1 MKRGR
6 PWTAALKLSAPWRH
20 KVNNMALHCKFHAG
34 SPEWLTMVG
43 EQLLTAA
50 LAADLPPDLDVALV
64 ERYIDGAQIAGG
76 LVQGL
81 RFEIRRGVP
90 SFRIGV
96 APDEEGD
103 ITIEVTV
110 QAVRQLNQIMSDD
123 PAYATALEGYQKSGA
138 LRIFGN
144 PSLLGAWFGAVH
156 DEIVHRTVPGRPR
169 HRDP

>member
-1 MKRGR
+1 M
-6 PWTAALKLSAPWRH
+6 T
-20 KVNNMALHCKFHAG
+20 LHRKFHAG

-43 EQLLTAA
+43 EQLRAAA
-50 LAADLPPDLDVALV
+50 LAADLPPHLDVSLV
-64 ERYIDGAQIAGG
+64 ERYVDGAQMAGG
-76 LVQGL
+76 LVQGI
-81 RFEIRRGVP
+81 RFDIRKGIP

-103 ITIEVTV
+103 ITIEVKV
-110 QAVRQLNQIMSDD
+110 QAVRQLNQLMSDD
-123 PAYATALEGYQKSGA
+123 PAYAAALEGHQKSGA
-138 LRIFGN
+138 LRIFGT